1 MRTSDQLLQM
11 LDILTNHVNLYY
23 EPPSGTLMM
32 YPCMRITQVDLDLKH
47 ADNKKYLATMAY
59 TLTYI
64 TENDVDI
71 LADPITS
78 ALLDLEYCEFNR
90 TYVSDNMHH
99 YVFKIYY

>member
-11 LDILTNHVNLYY
+11 LDILTNHANLYY

-32 YPCMRITQVDLDLKH
+32 YPCMRITQADLDLKR

-71 LADPITS
+71 LIDPITS
-78 ALLDLEYCEFNR
+78 ALLDLEYCEFDR